1 MKKVMVILSLALL
14 WACASEDGKL
24 ADSTKTDQSG
34 FTVNFVAASYAGA
47 LEQAR
52 SADKMLLVDFYAVW
66 CGPCKRLDKAV
77 FSDPAAGEYINR
89 EFVSIK
95 IDGEKGEGP
104 ELMKQFKVTAYPT
117 TIVIDPEKGEVDRIV
132 GFGGDASGF
141 VQTLKDYAAGENT
154 LSALL
159 YEVQNEPDNVALQAR
174 LAEKYLER
182 NEPEMAVGYYRRI
195 VELDPANQQ
204 GFTLEAR
211 YRIAVQALHDSGDV
225 SALKKFV
232 AGKPGD
238 GYLERGYADMINYYG
253 RQNNPEKVQ
262 EMFEALIAEV
272 PPNPEIFND
281 YAWYIFTSQ
290 NEKLYDRG
298 IELARQAVALNPQAD
313 HIWDTL
319 AQLQFAKGNVK
330 DAITAI
336 KKALEI
342 NPAESSYRELL
353 KKYEEHLNAA

>member
-1 MKKVMVILSLALL
+1 MKKVMIILSLAWL
-14 WACASEDGKL
+14 WSCAAEDSKPAGNAK
-24 ADSTKTDQSG
+24 ADSPG
-34 FTVNFVAASYAGA
+34 FTVNFVATSYAGA

-52 SADKMLLVDFYAVW
+52 SADKLLLVDFYAGW
-66 CGPCKRLDKAV
+66 CAPCKRLDKAV
-77 FSDPAAGEYINR
+77 FSDPAAGEFINR
-89 EFVSIK
+89 EFVSLK

-104 ELMKQFKVTAYPT
+104 RLMKQFKVTAYPT
-117 TIVIDPEKGEVDRIV
+117 TIVIDPEDGEVDRIV

-154 LSALL
+154 LSDLL
-159 YEVQNEPDNVALQAR
+159 YEAQKNPQDVGLQAR
-174 LAEKYLER
+174 VAEKYLAR
-182 NEPEMAVGYYRRI
+182 NESELAGRYYQRI
-195 VELDPANQQ
+195 IELDPENQQ

-211 YRIAVQALHDSGDV
+211 YRLAVQDMEEAGDV

-238 GYLERGYADMINYYG
+238 GYLERAYADMINFYG

-262 EMFEALIAEV
+262 EMFEALIADV

-290 NEKLYDRG
+290 SEKLYDRG
-298 IELARQAVALNPQAD
+298 IELARQAVALNPRAD

-330 DAITAI
+330 EAIAAI
-336 KKALEI
+336 KKALEL
-342 NPAESSYRELL
+342 NPAENSYRELL
-353 KKYEEHLNAA
+353 KKYEEHLSAA